1 MTYFPA
7 NFLAG
12 QTMFDLFFESVFW
25 FNLFSVTLIQIALG
39 ADNLIII
46 TILANK
52 LPVHQQKKAVNL
64 GLLLAM
70 VFRIILLSMVSYVL
84 KYATGVFHHLDI
96 NLLSRFTLKGDISG
110 KALILIVGGL
120 FLIWKGVKE
129 LRHKSK
135 GIEQEVK
142 SAVSFYQ
149 VLFVIVGMNLLFSVD
164 SILTV
169 VGMTDI
175 FLVMAG
181 SVIISVA
188 VMLFFAG
195 TIADYMN
202 SNPDFEILGL
212 FVLLLI
218 GFVLILEGGHVAHL
232 TVNGSTFPY
241 IPQWIVIFI
250 LLLMFT
256 VDLYQNWLERKRID
270 NPIKL
275 RRRQK
280 VRMEKIV

>member
-1 MTYFPA
+1 MV
-7 NFLAG
+7 L
-12 QTMFDLFFESVFW
+12 TMFDLMFESVFW
-25 FNLFSVTLIQIALG
+25 LNLFSVTLIQIALG

-52 LPVHQQKKAVNL
+52 LPVAQRKKAVNL

-96 NLLSRFTLKGDISG
+96 NIFSKIIIKGELSG
-110 KALILIVGGL
+110 KTVVLFIGGL

-135 GIEQEVK
+135 GIEQEVES
-142 SAVSFYQ
+142 SASFFQ
-149 VLFVIVGMNLLFSVD
+149 VIFVIVSMNLLFSVD

-175 FLVMAG
+175 FAVMAG

-188 VMLFFAG
+188 VMLIFAS
-195 TIADYMN
+195 TISDYMN
-202 SNPDFEILGL
+202 ENPDFEILGL

-218 GFVLILEGGHVAHL
+218 GFVLILEGGHVGHL
-232 TVNGSTFPY
+232 TINNSTFPY

-256 VDLYQNWLERKRID
+256 VDLYQNWLERRREK
-270 NPIKL
+270 NPVQL
-275 RRRQK
+275 HRRRK
-280 VRMEKIV
+280 VRLEEIE

>member
-1 MTYFPA
+1 
-7 NFLAG
+7 
-12 QTMFDLFFESVFW
+12 MFDILFTAAFW
-25 FNLFSVTLIQIALG
+25 LNLFSVTLIQIALG

-52 LPVHQQKKAVNL
+52 LPSSQRKKAINL
-64 GLLLAM
+64 GLILAM
-70 VFRIILLSMVSYVL
+70 VFRIILLSMVSYIL
-84 KYATGVFHHLDI
+84 KYATGVFYHL
-96 NLLSRFTLKGDISG
+96 NLNLTSALTIHGELSG
-110 KALILIVGGL
+110 KAIILLIGGI

-142 SAVSFYQ
+142 SAENFYR
-149 VLFVIVGMNLLFSVD
+149 VLFIIVGMNVLFSVD

-169 VGMTDI
+169 VGMTDV

-181 SVIISVA
+181 SVVISVL

-195 TIADYMN
+195 TISDYMN
-202 SNPDFEILGL
+202 ENPDFEILGL

-232 TVNGSTFPY
+232 TINNNTFPY

-256 VDLYQNWLERKRID
+256 IDLYQNWIERKREQK
-270 NPIKL
+270 PIQL
-275 RRRQK
+275 RRRK
-280 VRMEKIV
+280 KINMERG